1 MHHTRFQTNKAKN
14 NIDKLLSE
22 FSLNVK
28 GTSVFNHPFLI
39 PCNDKKI
46 NITNSNSVILNK
58 MSEIADKY
66 NLPLEFN
73 ILYSSIEDMDSEISN
88 NHITFLSL
96 NKILSN
102 EKHFQSNNNTFIDIA
117 IKYAGLGYIYV
128 LAYDTIYKKT
138 FIRLDGGLNGYDVK
152 FNNDYYS
159 GLVKRNDR
167 YFDVYNQSDKLF
179 DFINGIKKMKLV
191 NIDDESYDEIV
202 VM

>member
-1 MHHTRFQTNKAKN
+1 MHHTRFQTKKAKN

-28 GTSVFNHPFLI
+28 GTSVFNNPFLI

-46 NITNSNSVILNK
+46 NITNGNSVILNK

-73 ILYSSIEDMDSEISN
+73 MLYSSIEDMDSEISN
-88 NHITFLSL
+88 NYITFLSL
-96 NKILSN
+96 NKILSS

-128 LAYDTIYKKT
+128 LAYDVINRKT
-138 FIRLDGGLNGYDVK
+138 FIRLDGGSNGYDVK
-152 FNNDYYS
+152 FFNDYYS
-159 GLVKRNDR
+159 GLIKIDNK

-179 DFINGIKKMKLV
+179 DFINGIKKMKSINV
-191 NIDDESYDEIV
+191 DDESHCEIFV
-202 VM
+202 K